1 MNNKN
6 FICNCDETI
15 PTNTKD
21 GYVYLIIWKK
31 NKKLMFCYSWY
42 LNPENPYLRCKKQNL
57 MEEGKKYLILFEN
70 IL

>member
-1 MNNKN
+1 
-6 FICNCDETI
+6 
-15 PTNTKD
+15 
-21 GYVYLIIWKK
+21 
-31 NKKLMFCYSWY
+31 MFCYSWY